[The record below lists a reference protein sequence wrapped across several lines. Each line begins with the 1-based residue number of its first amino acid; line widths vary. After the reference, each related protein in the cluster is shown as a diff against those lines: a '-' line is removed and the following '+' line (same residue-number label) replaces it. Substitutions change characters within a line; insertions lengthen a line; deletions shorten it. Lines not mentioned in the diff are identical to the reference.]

1 MDIWALLWAF
11 LTMSTQ
17 KNIVSAFSF
26 LILYQYTKNQFILS
40 AHFWD
45 TVNFRELWPDRP
57 WPHLKAF
64 DFCESVSTCKQIS
77 LSYLFILQLQLIF
90 EFCDQIGLTRYWPSQ
105 PKNFQSLFNLC
116 EFAPDCMKL
125 VYFFSS
131 FLRCSRFWGESPEQI
146 GHAHAQPKK
155 RWSNFNFYLYEHAKN
170 EVLSSMCSGEIV

>member
-11 LTMSTQ
+11 LAMSIQ

-26 LILYQYTKNQFILS
+26 LILYQYTKNQFILL

-45 TVNFRELWPDRP
+45 TVNFRELWTDRP
-57 WPHLKAF
+57 WSHLKAF

-77 LSYLFILQLQLIF
+77 LSYLFILQLQLIL
-90 EFCDQIGLTRYWPSQ
+90 EFCDKIGLTRYWPSQ

-131 FLRCSRFWGESPEQI
+131 FLRCSRFWGESPDQI

-155 RWSNFNFYLYEHAKN
+155 RWWHERMNMQKMRFFHQCALVK
-170 EVLSSMCSGEIV
+170 